1 MNTNTML
8 VRHHTANLLAL
19 QCALRVGGLMGIGVI
34 GSIRK
39 TLDTYLLCLQHSATY
54 VKNARPGDPP
64 EKWVAVCDDAMSDCV
79 EKSWQDYRNNLQIM
93 LLTQDEALIWV
104 NKIDRTLA
112 GA

>member
-1 MNTNTML
+1 LFEIGLGYQATSGNQGYGS
-8 VRHHTANLLAL
+8 AA
-19 QCALRVGGLMGIGVI
+19 GGG
-34 GSIRK
+34 RK

-64 EKWVAVCDDAMSDCV
+64 EKWVAVCADAMSDCV

>member
-1 MNTNTML
+1 MDTNKML
-8 VRHHTANLLAL
+8 ARHHAANLLAL

-39 TLDTYLLCLQHSATY
+39 TLDTYLLCLQHGATY
-54 VKNARPGDPP
+54 VKDARPSDPP
-64 EKWVAVCDDAMSDCV
+64 EKWVVVYADAMSECV

-93 LLTQDEALIWV
+93 LLTQDEALIWAG
-104 NKIDRTLA
+104 KIDRTLA